1 MAVTDIQDAEF
12 DQKTNTGVDL
22 VDFWATWCGPCK
34 MQSPVIEQVSET
46 RDDVNFY
53 KMDVD
58 ANPQTAQEIGILAI
72 PTLLIKKDGEV
83 VDRITG
89 YTPADELN
97 KILDKYTK

>member
-1 MAVTDIQDAEF
+1 MAVTDIKDAEF
-12 DQKTNTGVDL
+12 DEKTSTGVDL
-22 VDFWATWCGPCK
+22 IDFWATWCGPCK
-34 MQSPVIEQVSET
+34 MQSPVIEHVAEGRS
-46 RDDVNFY
+46 DVNFY

-58 ANPQTAQEIGILAI
+58 ENPKTAQEIGVLAI

-97 KILDKYTK
+97 KILDQYTK

>member
-1 MAVTDIQDAEF
+1 MAVTDIKDAEF
-12 DQKTNTGVDL
+12 DEKTSTGVDL
-22 VDFWATWCGPCK
+22 IDFWATWCGPCK
-34 MQSPVIEQVSET
+34 MQSPVIEHVAEGRS
-46 RDDVNFY
+46 DVNFY

-58 ANPQTAQEIGILAI
+58 ENPKTAQEIGVLAI

-97 KILDKYTK
+97 KDRKSVV

>member
-1 MAVTDIQDAEF
+1 MAVTDIKDAEF
-12 DQKTNTGVDL
+12 DEKTSTGVDL
-22 VDFWATWCGPCK
+22 IDFWATWCGPCK
-34 MQSPVIEQVSET
+34 MQSPVIEHVAEGRS
-46 RDDVNFY
+46 DVNFY

-58 ANPQTAQEIGILAI
+58 ENPKTAQEIGVLAI

-97 KILDKYTK
+97 KI

>member
-1 MAVTDIQDAEF
+1 MAVTDIKDAEF
-12 DQKTNTGVDL
+12 DEKTSTGVDL
-22 VDFWATWCGPCK
+22 IDFWATWCGPCK
-34 MQSPVIEQVSET
+34 MQSPVIEHVAEGRS
-46 RDDVNFY
+46 DVNFY

-58 ANPQTAQEIGILAI
+58 ENPKTAQEIGVLAI

-97 KILDKYTK
+97 KILNKYTK